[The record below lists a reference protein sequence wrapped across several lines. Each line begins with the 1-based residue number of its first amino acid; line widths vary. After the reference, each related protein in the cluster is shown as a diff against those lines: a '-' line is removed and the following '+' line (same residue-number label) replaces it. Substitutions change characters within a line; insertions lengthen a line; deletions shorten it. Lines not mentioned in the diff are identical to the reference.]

1 MNGPSTAPILTSLRL
16 LKALDL
22 ARRGKIKAA
31 QAVLEN
37 EGAPPENPV
46 ELHAL
51 AALVTREGDYLRA
64 LRLWRL
70 LLEREPGHYEA
81 KRMIAFDRA
90 VDFAASLG
98 PPCSRRRRGV
108 GRGDR
113 AGGLGAFHKQSAAAC
128 EKRPI
133 ASAGARLGF
142 ARAIE
147 AGLPAPADHHGAGQ
161 EQAPAGPVKRAGRM
175 LQPAAEAG
183 RAPPGRDDAV
193 ESRAGSPD
201 RTVSDRR
208 GLPEETPGRGQ
219 GWKGLTGSIA
229 GLASRKPGI
238 PSRAFLV
245 RFCGLDPFRD

>member
-81 KRMIAFDRA
+81 KRMIA
-90 VDFAASLG
+90 SIELWI
-98 PPCSRRRRGV
+98 SRPAWVRLV
-108 GRGDR
+108 
-113 AGGLGAFHKQSAAAC
+113 
-128 EKRPI
+128 P
-133 ASAGARLGF
+133 AGAVALAVVIALVAWALSTSSPPRP
-142 ARAIE
+142 ARNVPSPP
-147 AGLPAPADHHGAGQ
+147 PAPASVS
-161 EQAPAGPVKRAGRM
+161 PARSRPVSPPPPIITVPDRSKR
-175 LQPAAEAG
+175 Q
-183 RAPPGRDDAV
+183 PGR
-193 ESRAGSPD
+193 
-201 RTVSDRR
+201 
-208 GLPEETPGRGQ
+208 
-219 GWKGLTGSIA
+219 
-229 GLASRKPGI
+229 
-238 PSRAFLV
+238 
-245 RFCGLDPFRD
+245 